1 MKNDSFIELIKSSPN
16 VPTLDGFAKCKSII
30 NYHDKIM
37 VSISGGKDSDTMLD
51 LILKVIRSN
60 DIDINKFHFVFFDT
74 GIEYQATKD
83 HLKYLED
90 KYNITIE
97 RHKAVIPVPTGCR
110 KYGLPFISKQV
121 SENISRLQKH
131 NFDFTND
138 GNKDYDELIKKYPK
152 CLSALKW
159 WCNCHDKKRNGSES
173 SFNINYNKYLKEFMI
188 DNPPEFKISQKCCWG
203 AKKINAHKI
212 LKQLNADLN
221 IVGIR
226 KAEGG
231 ARSNAYKNCFS
242 NNKMKKDYD
251 DYRPIF
257 WFSDKDEKEY
267 IDFYKIKNSNCYLK
281 YGLKRTGCA
290 GCPFGNDFEYELEN
304 AKQYEPKLYNAIN
317 NIFQESYKY
326 TRAYLEYKNKKNEIK
341 RNEVI

>member
-1 MKNDSFIELIKSSPN
+1 MKNDKFIDLIKTSPN
-16 VPTLDGFAKCKSII
+16 ISTLDGLVKCKSVIK
-30 NYHDKIM
+30 YHDSIM

-51 LILKVIRSN
+51 LILKVIRTN

-74 GIEYQATKD
+74 GIEYQATKN
-83 HLKYLED
+83 HLNYLEE

-97 RHKAVIPVPTGCR
+97 RHRAVIPVPSGCK

-138 GNKDYDELIKKYPK
+138 GKKDYNTLIKKYPK

-159 WCNCHDKKRNGSES
+159 WCNCHKKKTNGSES
-173 SFNINYNKYLKEFMI
+173 SFNIDYNKYLKEFMMK
-188 DNPPEFKISQKCCWG
+188 NPPKFKISQKCCWG

-212 LKQLNADLN
+212 LKKLNADLN
-221 IVGIR
+221 VVGIR

-231 ARSNAYKNCFS
+231 ARSSAYKNCFS
-242 NNKMKKDYD
+242 NNKLKDYD

-267 IDFYKIKNSNCYLK
+267 IDFYKIKNSDCYLK

-290 GCPFGNDFEYELEN
+290 GCPFGKNFEEELEN
-304 AKQYEPKLYNAIN
+304 AKQHEPKLYNAIN
-317 NIFQESYKY
+317 NIFKESYEY
-326 TRAYLEYKNKKNEIK
+326 TRAYLEYKNEIK
-341 RNEVI
+341 RNEV